1 MLVGWKFFEMV
12 NVSTSCQVASGLH
25 VVGIEWFRFHALHLN
40 TEQEG
45 EEQWGIVLT
54 MNGGRRWG
62 LSFLNRGVKGGSDV
76 PPRLQKSVKAVCDWF
91 VIGAYV
97 PFLLIK

>member
-54 MNGGRRWG
+54 MNGGRRRRWIPCVA
-62 LSFLNRGVKGGSDV
+62 STKGSNAQ
-76 PPRLQKSVKAVCDWF
+76 RLHEKLF
-91 VIGAYV
+91 VN
-97 PFLLIK
+97 

>member
-12 NVSTSCQVASGLH
+12 NVSTSCQVASGGLH

-54 MNGGRRWG
+54 MNGGRRRRWIPCDSG
-62 LSFLNRGVKGGSDV
+62 LLTKVR
-76 PPRLQKSVKAVCDWF
+76 
-91 VIGAYV
+91 
-97 PFLLIK
+97 

>member
-12 NVSTSCQVASGLH
+12 NVSTSCQVASGLQ

-54 MNGGRRWG
+54 MNGGAAARRWIPVRFVLCVNQG
-62 LSFLNRGVKGGSDV
+62 AVVQRLHLNEK
-76 PPRLQKSVKAVCDWF
+76 LF
-91 VIGAYV
+91 VN
-97 PFLLIK
+97 

>member
-1 MLVGWKFFEMV
+1 VVPFSRVAFEHR
-12 NVSTSCQVASGLH
+12 A
-25 VVGIEWFRFHALHLN
+25 R
-40 TEQEG
+40 
-45 EEQWGIVLT
+45 
-54 MNGGRRWG
+54 GGRTVGHCAYHEWWTAVAG
-62 LSFLNRGVKGGSDV
+62 LSFLDRGVKGGSDV

>member
-1 MLVGWKFFEMV
+1 MV

-54 MNGGRRWG
+54 MNGGRADGDEFRA
-62 LSFLNRGVKGGSDV
+62 LRQPRGQM
-76 PPRLQKSVKAVCDWF
+76 PRGFMKSC
-91 VIGAYV
+91 
-97 PFLLIK
+97 L

>member
-54 MNGGRRWG
+54 MNGGRRRRWI
-62 LSFLNRGVKGGSDV
+62 
-76 PPRLQKSVKAVCDWF
+76 PC
-91 VIGAYV
+91 
-97 PFLLIK
+97 